1 MSSNVIRNFQ
11 QADMPLLGD
20 FYQAVTTEKQV
31 VFWWIGPE
39 ENWENVYCAFEND
52 QMIVKGQIEVINVVR
67 DGSPQETRNAI
78 YLNLKVLPERETDY
92 KLYNQLY
99 EKLYNRALGL
109 KQLLSST
116 YHTNLCV
123 GNFGT
128 EVNNNHFFVGE
139 KGFKPLNTL
148 YTMNRDLKK
157 LIEPANLVSLDLQ
170 WEYWKMSSLEEE
182 KEYLEIESEI
192 WPDAVL
198 GLNRLREYKNNKSWA
213 TITVRE
219 NGTILAS
226 AMVWQ
231 EDEIGVIEEVFVRKQ
246 WRKKGIAKFLLTTAL
261 KYLKEKGLNEAK
273 LMVDTENEKALNLYK
288 SVGFQVIE
296 KENRY
301 FIEL

>member
-1 MSSNVIRNFQ
+1 MSSTVIRNFQ

-20 FYQAVTTEKQV
+20 FYQAVTTGKQV

-39 ENWENVYCAFEND
+39 ENWENVYCAFENE
-52 QMIVKGQIEVINVVR
+52 QMIAKGQIEVINVVR
-67 DGSPQETRNAI
+67 DGSPLESRNAI

-99 EKLYNRALGL
+99 EKLYNRALEF

-116 YHTNLCV
+116 YHTYLCV

-139 KGFKPLNTL
+139 KGFSPLNTL

-157 LIEPANLVSLDLQ
+157 LIEPANLVPDLQ
-170 WEYWKMSSLEEE
+170 WEYWKMSRLEEE

-198 GLNRLREYKNNKSWA
+198 GLNRLREYKNNKSWT

-219 NGTILAS
+219 NGTILPS

-231 EDEIGVIEEVFVRKQ
+231 EDEIGMIEEVFVRKQ
-246 WRKKGIAKFLLTTAL
+246 WRKKGIAKFLLTTAIN
-261 KYLKEKGLNEAK
+261 YLKEKGLKEAK

-288 SVGFQVIE
+288 SVGFEVIE